1 MKKILFTLLSAAVAV
16 SAAAGDKNY
25 LRYVDP
31 YIGAGGHGHVF
42 VGACVPFGAIQ
53 IGPQNIFKGWDWCSG
68 YHYSDNVLI
77 GFLHTHLSSTGC
89 TDLGDIRLMPF
100 PDAPP

>member
-53 IGPQNIFKGWDWCSG
+53 IGPQI
-68 YHYSDNVLI
+68 
-77 GFLHTHLSSTGC
+77 SSKAGTGVPA
-89 TDLGDIRLMPF
+89 TTIRTTC
-100 PDAPP
+100 

>member
-1 MKKILFTLLSAAVAV
+1 MKKILITLLFAAIAPTV
-16 SAAAGDKNY
+16 SAGNKNY

-42 VGACVPFGAIQ
+42 VGVCVPFGTVQ

-77 GFLHTHLSSTGC
+77 GFSHTHLSGTGC
-89 TDLGDIRLMPF
+89 TLSLIHI
-100 PDAPP
+100 

>member
-1 MKKILFTLLSAAVAV
+1 MLRKAGYPFSKIPNRMKKLLFTLLSAAVAV

-53 IGPQNIFKGWDWCSG
+53 VGPQNIFKGWDWCSA
-68 YHYSDNVLI
+68 
-77 GFLHTHLSSTGC
+77 TT
-89 TDLGDIRLMPF
+89 IRTTC
-100 PDAPP
+100 

>member
-1 MKKILFTLLSAAVAV
+1 MKKILFTLLSAAIAV

-53 IGPQNIFKGWDWCSG
+53 VGPQNIFKGWDWCSG
-68 YHYSDNVLI
+68 AQPLTMRCPTTVWASTSRSDEAN
-77 GFLHTHLSSTGC
+77 
-89 TDLGDIRLMPF
+89 D
-100 PDAPP
+100 